1 MKVEGV
7 PFKEL
12 LRQYTGMD
20 APARLVVLS
29 KPSVGAAAGPIQQMG
44 HNPPQDGI
52 IPKGAG
58 IYDERGLLPSIKGA
72 GLEFIAYA

>member
-12 LRQYTGMD
+12 LQRYTGMD
-20 APARLVVLS
+20 APAGIAVLT
-29 KPSVGAAAGPIQQMG
+29 KPSPGAAAGPIQQMG

-52 IPKGAG
+52 VPKGAG
-58 IYDERGLLPSIKGA
+58 IYDERGLLPSIKGT
-72 GLEFIAYA
+72 GLNFMAWA

>member
-12 LRQYTGMD
+12 LQRYTGMD
-20 APARLVVLS
+20 APAGIAVLT
-29 KPSVGAAAGPIQQMG
+29 KPSPGAAAGPIQQMG

-52 IPKGAG
+52 VPKGAG

-72 GLEFIAYA
+72 GIEFIAYA

>member
-12 LRQYTGMD
+12 LQRYTGMD
-20 APARLVVLS
+20 APAGLGVLT
-29 KPSVGAAAGPIQQMG
+29 KPSKGAASGPIEINGPTMLQES
-44 HNPPQDGI
+44 I

-58 IYDERGLLPSIKGA
+58 IYDERGLLPSINGA
-72 GLEFIAYA
+72 GLNFIAWA